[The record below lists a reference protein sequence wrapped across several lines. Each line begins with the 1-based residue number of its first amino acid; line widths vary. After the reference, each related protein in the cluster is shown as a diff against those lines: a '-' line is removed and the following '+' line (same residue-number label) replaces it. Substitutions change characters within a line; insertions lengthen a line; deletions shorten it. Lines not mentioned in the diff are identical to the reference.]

1 MKKVSVPTI
10 FALMLCAGLSACAL
24 KPRPV
29 ATYEVWGDGTPVP
42 RNSAEIVAEQDARN
56 NPPPPEPYR
65 GGGYIIDVGGY
76 NSGWL
81 PSDGVNVYNQDHNRF
96 DMRLHW

>member
-10 FALMLCAGLSACAL
+10 FALMLCAGLSACAM
-24 KPRPV
+24 PQERI
-29 ATYEVWGDGTPVP
+29 ATHEVWPDGKPVP
-42 RNSAEIVAEQDARN
+42 RNSADIVADHDARN

-65 GGGYIIDVGGY
+65 GGGEIIDVGGY

-81 PSDGVNVYNQDHNRF
+81 PGDNVDIFYQDHNRF
-96 DMRLHW
+96 NMHFDL